1 MLQGDMNKKEKSNAE
16 FEQQI
21 QQMKQDYG
29 AVKQRRQTEISALEG
44 EQEEINHSIQVERRT
59 PILVWKA
66 QGEVSLGRALW
77 SASLTLI
84 ISGVIQNGPKIIVY
98 GQHFTLLSGR
108 AVETTVLVWA
118 EEFHDVLPSDWWC
131 FVF

>member
-66 QGEVSLGRALW
+66 QGEVSLGRAL
-77 SASLTLI
+77 
-84 ISGVIQNGPKIIVY
+84 
-98 GQHFTLLSGR
+98 
-108 AVETTVLVWA
+108 
-118 EEFHDVLPSDWWC
+118 
-131 FVF
+131 